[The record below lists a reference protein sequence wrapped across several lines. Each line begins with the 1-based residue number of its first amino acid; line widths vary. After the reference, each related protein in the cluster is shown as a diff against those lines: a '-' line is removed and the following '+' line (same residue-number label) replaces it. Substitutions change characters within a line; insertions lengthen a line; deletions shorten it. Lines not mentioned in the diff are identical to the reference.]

1 MQTAKIIGTGSFLP
15 GEAIPFD
22 NIQEHL
28 GDVPDAPKR
37 VKQWIK
43 DMTPVMKD
51 MLAMQNYYYALN
63 SQTREFTEDNISMSV
78 KAARKA
84 LDAAGVKASDIDLIC
99 YGSAQQNQM
108 PPATVRIQEA
118 LGIKLCAEMAI
129 YSNCT
134 SAYKSLLIATE
145 MVKSGQ
151 SKNALVIS
159 SNLVSSGMVPE
170 YYNQKKLT
178 RETVFMRWFL
188 CDGAAA
194 MVVNTDDT
202 KQGLVVEGNFLES
215 IGCDRESIMHDG
227 RLARPVSPLEE
238 FDSAAHHVMQ
248 SFRNTLNSGVFQD
261 ETGKSVMFSGMKR
274 MLEKLKLNIDGLK
287 YLQINL
293 PSKQIVEILI
303 DEVVEL
309 GITKSALYT
318 KLDEIG
324 YCGPPMAF
332 MCIDQIMR
340 NENLKNKDKIL
351 SFVTEVSKFMQAGF
365 LLRAE
370 GYSN

>member
-1 MQTAKIIGTGSFLP
+1 MQAAKIIGTGAFLP

-22 NIQEHL
+22 DIQAYL

-37 VKQWIK
+37 VKQWMK

-51 MLAMQNYYYALN
+51 MLAMENYYYALDGK
-63 SQTREFTEDNISMSV
+63 TREFTEDNVSMSV
-78 KAARKA
+78 KAVNKA
-84 LDAAGVKASDIDLIC
+84 LDAAGVEASDIDLIC

-118 LGIKLCAEMAI
+118 LGIKTCAEIAI
-129 YSNCT
+129 VSNCT

-159 SNLVSSGMVPE
+159 SNLVSSSMIPE

-194 MVVNTDDT
+194 MVISSEDNA
-202 KQGLVVEGNFLES
+202 KKGLVIEGNFLES
-215 IGCDRESIMHDG
+215 IGYDRESIMHDG
-227 RLARPVSPLEE
+227 RPARPMSPLEE
-238 FDSAAHHVMQ
+238 FDSASHHVMQ
-248 SFRNTLNSGVFQD
+248 SFRNTLNSGVFQE

-274 MLEKLKLNIDGLK
+274 MVKKLDLNFDGLK
-287 YLQINL
+287 YLQLNL
-293 PSKQIVEILI
+293 PSKQIVEILL
-303 DEVVEL
+303 DEVLEL
-309 GITKSALYT
+309 GIEDRKS
-318 KLDEIG
+318 
-324 YCGPPMAF
+324 
-332 MCIDQIMR
+332 
-340 NENLKNKDKIL
+340 
-351 SFVTEVSKFMQAGF
+351 VV
-365 LLRAE
+365 
-370 GYSN
+370 